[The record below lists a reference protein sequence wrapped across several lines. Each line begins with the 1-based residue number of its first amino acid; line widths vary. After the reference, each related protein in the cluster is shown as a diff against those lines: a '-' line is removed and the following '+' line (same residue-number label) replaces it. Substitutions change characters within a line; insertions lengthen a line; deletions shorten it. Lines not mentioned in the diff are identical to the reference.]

1 MKKFAKW
8 IPIIAILFLLIGCS
22 KDTKTEK
29 EKPSE
34 NQTKQA
40 KLYTFP
46 LTGLTTKEKPNH
58 RAISVMMNNHPA
70 ARPQSGL
77 TKADI
82 VYEALAEGGVTRFLA
97 VFQSEYPDIV
107 GPIRSARPYYIELAK
122 GLDAIYICHG
132 WSPEAKEMITNGYI
146 DALNGLFYD
155 GTLFNRVSFR
165 KAPHN
170 SYISLDHMEEGI
182 EENQYSLIGPPASF
196 AFLKDGEDTDGEE
209 QSTVTISYS
218 TKNFEVRYAYDET
231 MKAYKRFSGDVQTS
245 DYDTDEPVLLNNIII
260 VEMNHTKIDT
270 YGRLNIDIHSGGR
283 GYLLQNGKM
292 KSVTWENENGEIV
305 PYINGKEAPLVPG
318 KTWVNIVP
326 NLDETVQL

>member
-1 MKKFAKW
+1 MKRIVKW

-22 KDTKTEK
+22 KGTKTEK

-34 NQTKQA
+34 NQTKQE

-46 LTGLTTKEKPNH
+46 LTGLTTKEKPNN
-58 RAISVMMNNHPA
+58 RAISVMINNHPA

-97 VFQSEYPDIV
+97 VFQSEYPDMV
-107 GPIRSARPYYIELAK
+107 GPVRSARPYYIELAK

-132 WSPEAKEMITNGYI
+132 WSPEAKEMISNGYI

-155 GTLFNRVSFR
+155 GTLFERASFR

-170 SYISLDHMEEGI
+170 SYISLNHMKEGI
-182 EENQYSLIGPPASF
+182 EENQYSLVGPPDSF
-196 AFLKDGEDTDGEE
+196 SFLKEGEDLVGAE
-209 QSTVTISYS
+209 QDTVTIFYS
-218 TKNFEVRYAYDET
+218 TKNFEVRYEFDET
-231 MKAYKRFSGDVQTS
+231 VKAYKRFSDDVQTN
-245 DYDTDEPVLLNNIII
+245 DYETDEPVLLKNIFI
-260 VEMNHTKIDT
+260 VEMKHAQIDN
-270 YGRLNIDIHSGGR
+270 YGRLDIDINSGGR
-283 GYLLQNGKM
+283 GYLLQNGKIQ
-292 KSVTWENENGEIV
+292 SVTWENENGEII
-305 PYINGKEAPLVPG
+305 PYANGKEVPFSPG

-326 NLDETVQL
+326 SLDETVQL